1 MREISTLDLVTLLSA
16 LGCGVIGGVFFAFST
31 FVMKAL
37 GSLPPAQGIAAM
49 QSINVVVINPWF
61 LTPFLGTAMVCVVVT
76 IAFFTRWQDPRV
88 VYWLA
93 GGVLYLVGTFL
104 VTMLFN
110 VPRNNALAVVA
121 PSSPESASLW
131 ASYLSTWTIWNHVR
145 TLAALA
151 AATSF
156 AIAFRLRV

>member
-1 MREISTLDLVTLLSA
+1 MRVISTLDLVAFVTA
-16 LGCGVIGGVFFAFST
+16 LGAGLIAGAFFAFST

-61 LTPFLGTAMVCVVVT
+61 LTPFIGTAASSAVIV
-76 IAFFTRWQDPRV
+76 IAAMLRWNDPRA
-88 VYWLA
+88 VYWLT
-93 GGVLYLVGTFL
+93 GGLLYIVGTFL

-110 VPRNNALAVVA
+110 VPRNDGLAVAVPTDPA
-121 PSSPESASLW
+121 AARLW
-131 ASYLSTWTIWNHVR
+131 LSYLSTWTAWNHVR

-151 AATSF
+151 AAAVLT
-156 AIAFRLRV
+156 IGLYLRS